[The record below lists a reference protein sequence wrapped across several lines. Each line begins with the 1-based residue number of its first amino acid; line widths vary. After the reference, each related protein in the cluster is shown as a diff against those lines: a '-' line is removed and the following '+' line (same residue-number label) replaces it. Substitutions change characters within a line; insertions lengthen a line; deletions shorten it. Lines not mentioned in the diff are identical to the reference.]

1 MNKKDVAEVMQDMID
16 NYQRHIENFNA
27 ENPYVRRLREKKECY
42 EICLALVQAIEE
54 PQKCSE

>member
-16 NYQRHIENFNA
+16 NYQRHIENFSA

-42 EICLALVQAIEE
+42 EVCLALVQAIEE
-54 PQKCSE
+54 NPKCLE